1 MGSAEHPRITQC
13 ANPGCP
19 ALRAIRHVDNTATGK
34 AHEGQPDSP
43 GPLKLPVPLLA
54 VTVFERRVT
63 SCTIEQVN
71 NQSMALV
78 LRTSGT
84 DPGLV
89 ALSLKIQAL
98 QSQLQQ
104 LKTETETLRQ
114 DYRAKCSASLTDAT
128 TKLLKLTENVC
139 DADREIIYWYEHG
152 KALRIMLRP
161 LGIKKKTS
169 AIVERRTSRLR
180 NQVASVER
188 EFGSASAACGE
199 SLARVQGLN
208 RRINEYNKADIGGAL
223 SQANELMSGFDVSRK
238 EVELKIADKELE
250 CGRVSGDIAEKE
262 AGIDRLR
269 VSRARTQ
276 SARDDAAVVSRCPTP
291 SASVPGR

>member
-1 MGSAEHPRITQC
+1 
-13 ANPGCP
+13 
-19 ALRAIRHVDNTATGK
+19 
-34 AHEGQPDSP
+34 
-43 GPLKLPVPLLA
+43 
-54 VTVFERRVT
+54 
-63 SCTIEQVN
+63 
-71 NQSMALV
+71 MALV
-78 LRTSGT
+78 LRSSGT

-89 ALSLKIQAL
+89 SLSLKIQNL
-98 QSQLQQ
+98 QSQLQH
-104 LKTETETLRQ
+104 LKTETETLRL

-180 NQVASVER
+180 TQVVSVGR

-199 SLARVQGLN
+199 SLARVQTLN
-208 RRINEYNKADIGGAL
+208 RRINEYNKSDIGGAL
-223 SQANELMSGFDVSRK
+223 SRANELMSGFDVGTK
-238 EVELKIADKELE
+238 EVELKIAEKELE
-250 CGRVSGDIAEKE
+250 CGRVSEDIAEKE
-262 AGIDRLR
+262 EGIDRLR

-276 SARDDAAVVSRCPTP
+276 SARDDAAVVSRCRPP
-291 SASVPGR
+291 LACLQDVDC